1 MKPAAPFNF
10 WTMNPDQFILKHGLK
25 EVVSQM
31 IFEPSSNNFHP
42 EGLFSEEIFGQLG
55 SASRISTLGYINLN
69 TDILAPVIYKNVI
82 DLKPVYASIMQGKTA
97 AVWNEKTK
105 QFDVCTKD
113 FEGADTG
120 YSFFISHF
128 NDLVFEKTSSPTRN
142 NKILTIN
149 KAKASKTAIVN
160 KLIVSPA
167 GIRDVKEERGK
178 IAVEEVNKLYKTVL
192 AISQEVKNSLNNPF
206 MAKFYDG
213 IKYNLQLKIYE
224 IYAYWSNFLDGKTGF
239 AQRRYARRAI
249 AYGTRN
255 VVTSAE
261 MTGTSPSD
269 PTFLKHNETL
279 LPIFQAAKAF
289 QPLVIHAIRE
299 YFFNAIFTFG
309 SVNIPVIDPETK
321 KLVYTE
327 IKDSE
332 LTKALSTELAE
343 ELISM
348 FQNTET
354 RLNPVSIQDKNDK
367 TYWLYLIY
375 DTGDT
380 IQIFRNMD
388 EFIERYKRYNPNKE
402 LIMDNI
408 RPLTYLEMMYLATEH
423 ATRGKYATVTRYP
436 AIEIGSIYPSL
447 VKIGSTVPSR
457 EIIYKFDPYE
467 IKLPH
472 YPVLGNAYLDS
483 TVFHPSQ
490 AAGLGADYDK
500 QSHCRSKIGELS
512 EKV

>member
-1 MKPAAPFNF
+1 MEPQAPFNI
-10 WTMNPDQFILKHGLK
+10 WTMHPEQFILKNNLK
-25 EVVSQM
+25 EVTSQM

-42 EGLFSEEIFGQLG
+42 EGLFSEEIFGQVG
-55 SASRISTLGYINLN
+55 SSSRISTLGYIDLN

-82 DLKPVYASIMQGKTA
+82 DLKPVYGSIMQGKTA

-105 QFDVCTKD
+105 QFDVCTKE

-128 NDLVFEKTSSPTRN
+128 NELKFDKTSSPARN
-142 NKILTIN
+142 NKITTIN
-149 KAKASKTAIVN
+149 KARSTNTAVVN

-167 GIRDVKEERGK
+167 GLRDVKEERGRVA
-178 IAVEEVNKLYKTVL
+178 IEEVNKLYKTIL
-192 AISQEVKNSLNNPF
+192 AIAQEVKNSLNNPF

-213 IKYNLQLKIYE
+213 IKYNLQLKVYE
-224 IYAYWSNFLDGKTGF
+224 IYTYWTDFMDGKTGF
-239 AQRRYARRAI
+239 AQRRYARRAV

-261 MTGTSPSD
+261 MTGTSPND

-299 YFFNAIFTFG
+299 YFYNAIFTFG
-309 SVNIPVIDPETK
+309 SVNVSVIDPETK
-321 KLVYTE
+321 RLVYAE
-327 IKDSE
+327 IKESE

-343 ELISM
+343 DTISL
-348 FQNTET
+348 FQNTEV
-354 RLNPVSIQDKNDK
+354 RLNPVSIKDKDDK
-367 TYWLYLIY
+367 VYWMYLVY

-380 IQIFRNMD
+380 IEIFRNLD
-388 EFIERYKRYNPNKE
+388 DFIERYKRFNPNKE
-402 LIMDNI
+402 IVLDNV
-408 RPLTYLEMMYLATEH
+408 RPLTYLEMMYLATEQ
-423 ATRGKYATVTRYP
+423 ATNNKYATVTRYP
-436 AIEIGSIYPSL
+436 AIEIGSIYPSK

-457 EIIYKFDPYE
+457 EIIYKINGYE
-467 IKLPH
+467 ISLPH

-490 AAGLGADYDK
+490 AAGLGA
-500 QSHCRSKIGELS
+500 
-512 EKV
+512 

>member
-1 MKPAAPFNF
+1 MKPTAPFNF
-10 WTMNPDQFILKHGLK
+10 WTMDPDQFILRNSLK
-25 EVVSQM
+25 EVTSQM
-31 IFEPSSNNFHP
+31 IFEPSSNHFHP

-69 TDILAPVIYKNVI
+69 TDVLAPVIYKNVI
-82 DLKPVYASIMQGKTA
+82 DLKPIYASIMQGKTA
-97 AVWNEKTK
+97 AIWNEKTK
-105 QFDVCTKD
+105 QFDICTKD

-120 YSFFISHF
+120 YAFFLSHF
-128 NDLVFEKTSSPTRN
+128 NELVFDKTSSPTRN
-142 NKILTIN
+142 NKITTIN
-149 KAKASKTAIVN
+149 KARASKTAIVN

-178 IAVEEVNKLYKTVL
+178 IAVEEVNKLYKTIL
-192 AISQEVKNSLNNPF
+192 AMSQEVKNSLNNPF

-224 IYAYWSNFLDGKTGF
+224 IYAYWGNFLDGKTGF

-261 MTGTSPSD
+261 MTGTSPND

-289 QPLVIHAIRE
+289 QPLVIHAIRT
-299 YFFNAIFTFG
+299 YFFNTIFTFG
-309 SVNIPVIDPETK
+309 SVNVSVIDPETK
-321 KLVYTE
+321 QLVYAE

-343 ELISM
+343 DTISM

-354 RLNPVSIQDKNDK
+354 RLEPVTIRDKNDK
-367 TYWLYLIY
+367 AYWMYLIY

-380 IQIFRNMD
+380 VEVFRNLD
-388 EFIERYKRYNPNKE
+388 DFKERYERFNPNKK
-402 LIMDNI
+402 LNMDYV
-408 RPLTYLEMMYLATEH
+408 RPLTYLEMMYLAVEQ
-423 ATRGKYATVTRYP
+423 ATNNKYVTVTRYP
-436 AIEIGSIYPSL
+436 AIEIGSIYPS
-447 VKIGSTVPSR
+447 KARIGSTVPSR
-457 EIIYKFDPYE
+457 EVIYKVNNYDIP
-467 IKLPH
+467 LPH
-472 YPVLGNAYLDS
+472 YPILGNAYLDS